1 MQRLD
6 SKFTDADFLQV
17 IIARHYEREHGASV
31 VSIGL
36 APKWDIRFNDGFT
49 LEIKCDA
56 LAAQTGNAAIEFWN
70 SRKNKGSGIL
80 ETEAQYWLHC
90 IPEGDALKCFLLET
104 KRLLKLCIECGMV
117 RTGGDYNASMMK
129 LIPVAE
135 IQKIS
140 DSEFL
145 LEGLLWKQ

>member
-1 MQRLD
+1 MSTNSQY
-6 SKFTDADFLQV
+6 STADFLQCV
-17 IIARHYEREHGASV
+17 IARHYEKEHGASV

-36 APKWDIRFNDGFT
+36 APKWDIRFNDGIT
-49 LEIKCDA
+49 LEIKCDT
-56 LAAQTGNAAIEFWN
+56 AAARTGNAAIEFWN
-70 SRKNKGSGIL
+70 AHREKPSGIL

-90 IPEGDALKCFLLET
+90 IPESDALRCFMLQT

-117 RTGGDYNASMMK
+117 QTGGDFDASVMK
-129 LIPVAE
+129 LIPVDD
-135 IQKIS
+135 IRRIS